1 MKQSSS
7 HTPLI
12 RRSLLRRVSKSIA
25 VLLSGISLLSLGF
38 TLWALDSGRAADS
51 VRKSMLTILRD
62 RCEVNAEFGA
72 ITVDPFRR
80 QVQVFDVKMHQLHGG
95 ELILAVQQAQFS
107 LRLLPLFYGS
117 YQLKSVAF
125 LAPEATIRIADGK
138 ILNLPVCLQTDSD
151 ASLKPIALGINELNV
166 ERGSFDLIV
175 DGLGSAQL
183 RDIGLSLTS
192 GSAGGMDLAV
202 GVDDGIIVSGGR
214 TLPLHRLRLLGH
226 VEGLLARP
234 RALNFKNIELSL
246 ADIEAQLSGSIDLL
260 GPVYEAKVKATFP
273 LSALQ
278 DFVEDSPEVTGQA
291 ALELSV
297 SGTSL
302 LPRAVGQVELT
313 KARVAGFGL
322 GDSAKVTIS
331 ADMSGLQMSRI
342 DIDLGKGHLSGKGK
356 LGFEETLPFEIEI
369 QVHKLSLAKV
379 LDAVTVP
386 GSWADLTATKGGADL
401 KGILNPLQ
409 LHGAMEFAVKDFV
422 VFDQG
427 WDSPLIA
434 GRPWPEVPVKHHM
447 LVLETLNLRSQ
458 WHLDDRSISFSDGR
472 FTTGASRGAI
482 DARITYAEGLKV
494 EAHIPVFDGVDMG
507 PVAGLRFGG
516 FGSMSGVVSGPWE
529 NISGVGTFELEDL
542 TIGGVPF
549 GRGHGNVDWHD
560 LIAIDVS
567 GVEGRL
573 GDTRYDAQVGILLE
587 GEIPMSITG
596 SIHSGR
602 VEDMFLPFRLDGRDW
617 GDPQGDFVG
626 RFDLIGPIDRLTGP
640 IEGEFK
646 NLVVVQ
652 ERAEK
657 GRFIGRM
664 DEGRLVAESV
674 ELTKHGS
681 RLQGSGY
688 YDINTGAVRMRART
702 LKATLQDF
710 DVLNESLPLFDGAV
724 DFELALDG
732 KMGSVTG
739 TASAR
744 FKDVRAGAFGMGSG
758 QISGPVA
765 DGRVKLTG
773 KVGNITLDN
782 SDILLSSMM
791 PYTATLTMEQTDAPA
806 IFAGLQGHQDYQ
818 GRVSG
823 QGDFYGSLVDWAR
836 SSGVLK
842 LSSAKVSA
850 QGLAIETAAKA
861 KFGLKDGVLSTRRLV
876 LKGPRSRIV
885 AEGAM
890 GAKSIDLHLF
900 GRVDLALFELT
911 SPSVEKAGGVIAVD
925 ATVTGPPDGTNIVGT
940 GRVEG
945 GLLQLAGFDDR
956 VTNFSGELTFS
967 RTSVLIEHSEGR
979 WAGGKFGIT
988 GSMQMDTFVPT
999 AVALSIAVEDA
1010 RPGFSYDFGDI
1021 GGSISGVVNWTGPW
1035 TRSQITGKLN
1045 VVDGLVSPKLDW
1057 RALGQRQ
1064 LAAAYDPSAEVMD
1077 FDLLFHAKD
1086 PIRLK
1091 NDEVDLEVTGDV
1103 RLTGTNER
1111 FGMLGT
1117 LNLVQ
1122 GGRVSLL
1129 GRQYTM
1135 ESGVV
1140 EFRERYSFQSRF
1152 DMVLSAQACAARI
1165 TLNAIGAFDVDDVE
1179 TIYSSSPQMD
1189 QRDIVSCLMR
1199 GVKVSDL
1206 DQDLASFAGSALLK
1220 LSGVDREVKKVLP
1233 IDQLDVTTE
1242 YSSLSR
1248 SYEPRVV
1255 IGKDLAFL
1263 DRPTRLEYSTSLLR
1277 SNDQR
1282 AALKMRLTPRLNLQL
1297 GWTSSEDVPFGD
1309 WGLDLRQRW
1318 EW

>member
-1 MKQSSS
+1 M
-7 HTPLI
+7 
-12 RRSLLRRVSKSIA
+12 
-25 VLLSGISLLSLGF
+25 LSGISLLSLGF
-38 TLWALDSGRAADS
+38 ALWALDSGRAAES
-51 VRKSMLTILRD
+51 VRQSLLTALRE

-72 ITVDPFRR
+72 LTVDPLRR
-80 QVQVFDVKMHQLHGG
+80 QVQIFDVKIHQLYGG
-95 ELILAVQQAQFS
+95 ELVLAVQQAQFS
-107 LRLLPLFYGS
+107 LRLLPLFYGR

-125 LAPEATIRIADGK
+125 LGPEATIHIADGK
-138 ILNLPVCLQTDSD
+138 VLNLPVCLQTDSD
-151 ASLKPIALGINELNV
+151 AALNPIALGVDELNV
-166 ERGSFDLIV
+166 ERGRFDLIV
-175 DGLGSAQL
+175 DDMGSAQL
-183 RDIGLSLTS
+183 RDIGLSLRS
-192 GSAGGMDLAV
+192 GAAGGMDLAI
-202 GVDDGIIVSGGR
+202 GVDDGVIETQGR
-214 TLPLHRLRLLGH
+214 TLALHKLRLLGH
-226 VEGLLARP
+226 LEGLLARP
-234 RALNFKNIELSL
+234 RALNFDSVDISL
-246 ADIEAQLSGSIDLL
+246 ADISAQLSGSIDLL
-260 GPVYEAKVKATFP
+260 GPVYEAKVKADFP

-278 DFVEDSPEVTGQA
+278 DFVEDGPEATGQA
-291 ALELSV
+291 ALELNI
-297 SGTSL
+297 SGTSV

-313 KARVAGFGL
+313 NARVAGFGL
-322 GDSAKVTIS
+322 GDVADITFS
-331 ADMSGLQMSRI
+331 ADLSELVMSRI
-342 DIDLGKGHLSGKGK
+342 DIELGKGHVVANGK
-356 LGFEETLPFEIEI
+356 LGFEKTLPFEIELET
-369 QVHKLSLAKV
+369 QSLSLARV

-386 GSWADLTATKGGADL
+386 GSWADLTATGEADL
-401 KGILNPLQ
+401 KGTLNPVRLDGG
-409 LHGAMEFAVKDFV
+409 LHFDVRDFV

-427 WDSPLIA
+427 WDSSVVA
-434 GRPWPEVPVKHHM
+434 GRHWSKVPVKHHM
-447 LVLETLNLRSQ
+447 LVLETLTLDSQ
-458 WHLDDRSISFSDGR
+458 WHFDDRGLNFNQGQ
-472 FTTGASRGAI
+472 FVAGASRGGV
-482 DARITYAEGLKV
+482 DARITFDEGMKV
-494 EAHIPVFDGVDMG
+494 EARIPVFDGVDLG

-516 FGSMSGVVSGPWE
+516 FGSISGVVSGPWE

-560 LIAIDVS
+560 VVAVDVS
-567 GVEGRL
+567 GVEGHL
-573 GDTRYDAQVGILLE
+573 GATRYDAQVGILLE
-587 GEIPMSITG
+587 GEVPLSITG

-602 VEDMFLPFRLDGRDW
+602 VEDILLPFRLDGRDW

-626 RFDLIGPIDRLTGP
+626 RFDLVGPIDRLTGP
-640 IEGEFK
+640 IEAEFK
-646 NLVVVQ
+646 NLIVVA
-652 ERAEK
+652 EKAEK

-664 DEGRLVAESV
+664 DEGRLVADSV

-681 RLQGSGY
+681 RVQGSGY
-688 YDINTGAVRMRART
+688 YDINSGAVRLRGRT
-702 LKATLQDF
+702 FKATLQDF
-710 DVLNESLPLFDGAV
+710 DVLTQSMPRFDGAL

-732 KMGSVTG
+732 QMGSVTG
-739 TASAR
+739 TVSAR
-744 FKDVRAGAFGMGSG
+744 FKDVHAGPFQIGSG
-758 QISGPVA
+758 ELSGPVI
-765 DGRVKLTG
+765 DGRIKLSG
-773 KVGNITLDN
+773 KVGDISLDT
-782 SDILLSSMM
+782 SDILLASKM
-791 PYTATLTMEQTDAPA
+791 PYTATLSLDNTDAPG
-806 IFAGLQGHQDYQ
+806 IFAGLEGHDKYR
-818 GRVSG
+818 GRVLG
-823 QGDFYGSLVDWAR
+823 RGDFKGSLVDWAQ
-836 SSGVLK
+836 SSGTLT
-842 LSSAKVSA
+842 LASAEIRT
-850 QGLAIETAAKA
+850 QGVAIETAAKA
-861 KFGLKDGVLSTRRLV
+861 KFALKRGVLSTRRLV
-876 LKGPRSRIV
+876 LSGPRSRIV

-900 GRVDLALFELT
+900 GRVDLGLFELT
-911 SPSVEKAGGVIAVD
+911 SPAVEKAGGVIALD
-925 ATVTGPPDGTNIVGT
+925 ATITGAPDATNVVGT

-945 GLLQLAGFDDR
+945 GLLQISGFDDR

-967 RTSVLIEHSEGR
+967 RTSVLIEQSQGR

-988 GSMQMDTFVPT
+988 GSMQMEDFLPK
-999 AVALSIAVEDA
+999 AVALSIAVQDA
-1010 RPGFSYDFGDI
+1010 RPQFSYDFGDL
-1021 GGSISGVVNWTGPW
+1021 GGIISGVVNWTGPW
-1035 TRSQITGKLN
+1035 NRSQITGKLD

-1077 FDLLFHAKD
+1077 FDLLFHAKE

-1091 NDEVDLEVTGDV
+1091 SDEADLEVNGDV

-1117 LNLVQ
+1117 LSLLQ

-1135 ESGVV
+1135 ESGIV

-1179 TIYSSSPQMD
+1179 TIYASTPQMD